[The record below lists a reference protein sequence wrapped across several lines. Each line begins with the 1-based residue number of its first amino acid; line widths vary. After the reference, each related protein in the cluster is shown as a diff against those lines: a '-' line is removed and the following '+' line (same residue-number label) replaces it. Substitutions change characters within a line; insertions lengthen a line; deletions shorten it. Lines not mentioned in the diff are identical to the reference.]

1 MQVTEEIERIM
12 TFLKEDESMFELLEE
27 MVAIEIK
34 LESDSSSQIH
44 EVFPVDKSNQ
54 LKKQSEELYDKVI
67 TAKIELDRIR
77 IRETPRHQAEIDI
90 LRKYFCYQP
99 IDKDDFD
106 AFWNDY
112 YEEILET
119 HQDTE
124 LIERYAFIRNYFKLT
139 PPYVKVGT
147 NIPEGI
153 KNIYHE
159 SRWCF
164 VYGQYSATIALSRT
178 IIEAV
183 LKDKYNIVGNLNEI
197 IETAKNRRVISKQTA
212 WYANKVRLFANKIL
226 HQARSG
232 KENEAKDAIEHV
244 RSFLEEIYL

>member
-1 MQVTEEIERIM
+1 LQVTEEIEKIM
-12 TFLKEDESMFELLEE
+12 TFLKEDESMFELLGE
-27 MVAIEIK
+27 MVAIENQ
-34 LESDSSSQIH
+34 LEADSSSQMH

-54 LKKQSEELYDKVI
+54 LKKQSEELYDKFI

-77 IRETPRHQAEIDI
+77 IRETSRHQAEIDI
-90 LRKYFCYQP
+90 LRKYFCYKP
-99 IDKDDFD
+99 IDKEDFD
-106 AFWNDY
+106 AFFYDNNQ
-112 YEEILET
+112 EILEA

-124 LIERYAFIRNYFKLT
+124 LIDRATFMRNYFKLI

-147 NIPEGI
+147 RIPEGI

-178 IIEAV
+178 VIETV
-183 LKDKYNIVGNLNEI
+183 LKDKYNIVGYLDEI
-197 IETAKNRRVISKQTA
+197 IETAKNRRLISKQTA
-212 WYANKVRLFANKIL
+212 WNANKVRIFANRIL
-226 HQARSG
+226 HKANSA
-232 KENEAKDAIEHV
+232 KEDDAKDAIEHV